1 MSKLLVTGGAGFV
14 GSALVRQLIDET
26 ESTVV
31 NVDSL
36 TYAGSLEALAHAREH
51 PRHIFERIDIRERHA
66 LDRLFREHRPDSVLH
81 LAAETHVDR
90 SINVPAPFIETNVG
104 GTCNL
109 LEAARGYWNELA
121 PPARAAFRF
130 HHVSTDEVY
139 GDLGRDDPPFTE
151 DTPYNPSSPYAASK
165 AAADHLVRAW
175 HRTHGLP
182 VLLSH
187 CSNNYGPYQFPEKL
201 IPLMICN
208 ALEGKPL
215 PVYGDGENVREWLH
229 VDDHAR
235 ALRRVLEAGTPG
247 RTYNIGGEASYTNL
261 EIVKAI
267 CAILDQ
273 IAPRVG
279 GAHAELVRFVADR
292 PGHDRRYAVDDTRA
306 RAELGWQ
313 PRETFD
319 AGLAKTVRWYVD
331 HPAWAQR
338 VRTGEGVTGVLA
350 ESTAK

>member
-14 GSALVRQLIDET
+14 GSALIRQLIDET

-36 TYAGSLEALAHAREH
+36 TYAGNLESLAHAREH
-51 PRHIFERIDIRERHA
+51 ARHIFERIDIRDRHA
-66 LDRLFREHRPDSVLH
+66 LDRVFREHRPDAVVH

-109 LEAARGYWNELA
+109 LEAARDYWNELE
-121 PPARAAFRF
+121 PQARATFRF

-139 GDLGRDDPPFTE
+139 GDLGPEDPPFTE
-151 DTPYNPSSPYAASK
+151 ETPYNPSSPYAASK

-175 HRTHGLP
+175 HRTHGFP
-182 VLLSH
+182 VLLTH

-208 ALEGKPL
+208 AIEGRPL
-215 PVYGDGENVREWLH
+215 PVYGKGENVREWLH

-247 RTYNIGGEASYTNL
+247 RAYNIGGQAGHTNL
-261 EIVKAI
+261 EIVKSI
-267 CAILDQ
+267 CAILDRV
-273 IAPRVG
+273 APRAG
-279 GAHAELVRFVADR
+279 GAYAELVRFVADR
-292 PGHDRRYAVDDTRA
+292 PGHDRRYAVDDTRV
-306 RAELGWQ
+306 RTELGWQ
-313 PRETFD
+313 PQERFD
-319 AGLAKTVRWYVD
+319 AGLTKTVRWYVD
-331 HPAWAQR
+331 HPEWGR
-338 VRTGEGVTGVLA
+338 GVRSSETVA
-350 ESTAK
+350 SARAKSTAK

>member
-14 GSALVRQLIDET
+14 GSALIRQLIDET

-36 TYAGSLEALAHAREH
+36 TYAGNLDALAHAREH
-51 PRHIFERIDIRERHA
+51 PRHIFERVDIRERRA
-66 LDRLFREHRPDSVLH
+66 LDRLFREHRPDAVVH

-90 SINVPAPFIETNVG
+90 SIDVPAPFIETNVG

-109 LEAARGYWNELA
+109 LEAARAYWNELE
-121 PPARAAFRF
+121 PKARAAFRF

-139 GDLGRDDPPFTE
+139 GDLGRGDPPFTE

-175 HRTHGLP
+175 HRTHEFP
-182 VLLSH
+182 VLLTH
-187 CSNNYGPYQFPEKL
+187 CCNNYGPYQFPEKL

-215 PVYGDGENVREWLH
+215 PVYGNGGNVREWLH

-235 ALRRVLEAGTPG
+235 ALRRVLEAGTLG
-247 RTYNIGGEASYTNL
+247 RTYNIGGEATYTNL

-267 CAILDQ
+267 CAILDRL
-273 IAPRVG
+273 APRARG
-279 GAHAELVRFVADR
+279 GYAELVRFVADR
-292 PGHDRRYAVDDTRA
+292 PGHDRRYAVDATRI
-306 RAELGWQ
+306 RTELGWQ
-313 PRETFD
+313 PRESFD
-319 AGLAKTVRWYVD
+319 AGLTKTVRWYVD
-331 HPAWAQR
+331 HPEWAR
-338 VRTGEGVTGVLA
+338 GARTGEGVARVLA
-350 ESTAK
+350 ESPAK